1 VSAHSPNS
9 GNADQIE
16 YWNGVGGEKW
26 LKTEQR
32 LELGLN
38 SFGADALKAANAKPG
53 ERVIDIGCGTG
64 PTSLKLAQAVAPGGS
79 VLGVDV
85 SQGLIDEANARAK
98 AAGIA
103 NARFIVADASTQP
116 FKPEHD
122 LLFSRFGVMFFA
134 DPIAAFA
141 HLRGALRPGGRVAFV
156 CWRAFKENGWAFI
169 PFMAAVPHLP
179 PIERPAPNAPGPFAF
194 ADADRVRDVLGQA
207 GFAGITVDKVDH
219 PLPMPGDLE
228 QSLRFATEFGPLAQF
243 LAAAPE
249 DMRLK
254 AVAAVRE
261 ALVKNLSSGNM
272 SLPGACW
279 LVQARN

>member
-1 VSAHSPNS
+1 VSAHSS
-9 GNADQIE
+9 NADQIE

-38 SFGADALKAANAKPG
+38 SFGADALKAAKAKPG

-64 PTSLKLAQAVAPGGS
+64 PTSLKLAQAVAPNGS

-85 SQGLIDEANARAK
+85 SQQLVDQATARAK
-98 AAGIA
+98 AAGIT
-103 NARFIVADASTQP
+103 NARFIVADASTHP

-134 DPIAAFA
+134 DPVAAFA
-141 HLRGALRPGGRVAFV
+141 HLRGALKPGGRVAFV

-179 PIERPAPNAPGPFAF
+179 PIERPAPHAPGPFAF
-194 ADADRVRDVLGQA
+194 ADADRVREVLGQA
-207 GFAGITVDKVDH
+207 GFTGITVDKIDH

-249 DMRLK
+249 DMRVK
-254 AVAAVRE
+254 AVAAVRD
-261 ALVKNLSSGNM
+261 ALVKNLSSSHA

-279 LVQARN
+279 LVQARK